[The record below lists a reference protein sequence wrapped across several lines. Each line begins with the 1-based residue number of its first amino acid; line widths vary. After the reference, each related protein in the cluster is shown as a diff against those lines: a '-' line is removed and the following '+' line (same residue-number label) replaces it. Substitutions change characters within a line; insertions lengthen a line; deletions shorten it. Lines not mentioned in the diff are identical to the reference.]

1 MIELDVV
8 CSLFD
13 GDSGGQQALVRAGIK
28 YNKYLASE
36 IDKPAIQITQKN
48 FPDTI
53 QLGDVCGVVAKDL
66 PKDIDLLLAG
76 LLLNKFSLYRRKIWI
91 RRTMHQHTDTL

>member
-1 MIELDVV
+1 MNVL
-8 CSLFD
+8 SLFD
-13 GDSGGQQALVRAGIK
+13 GMSCGQQALNRLGIK
-28 YNKYLASE
+28 YDNYYASE
-36 IDKPAIQITQKN
+36 LDKYAIQITQKN

-91 RRTMHQHTDTL
+91 RRTMHQHIDTL